1 MSNEEFERR
10 MEFFLNQ
17 QARFDA
23 RMQRIEESHAKT
35 EQELAKSAEICTRN
49 DAAIAHLAESVS
61 GLTVSV
67 IELKSLTVEGFSRM
81 LGGFKDT
88 NAKIDALVNSQIL
101 TEERLQHLMATFDR
115 HISDGHGGA

>member
-23 RMQRIEESHAKT
+23 NLQRLEESHVHT
-35 EQELAKSAEICTRN
+35 QQELAKSAEIVTRN
-49 DAAIAHLAESVS
+49 EEAVAQLTESVS

-67 IELKSLTVEGFSRM
+67 TELTSLTYEGFSRM

-88 NAKIDALVNSQIL
+88 NAKIDALVNAQIL
-101 TEERLQHLMATFDR
+101 TEERLQHLMATADR